1 MADYTYRF
9 NPDPEKLKSIYGEGY
24 TIAQKNVTT
33 GKGKKKKTSK
43 RWVVT
48 PPKAP
53 SLGNKPTDDDPLGIK
68 KVVDAYNRKQDTAST
83 AHQAYA
89 GDVRKLLESSLQ
101 TIYNAREA
109 SNTAYQNRMR
119 ELAPP
124 AVGQNAPTVGSASGA
139 GAGGAVSDPNQ
150 SISNAQSVAQSE
162 QARAL
167 QSLAALQGNT
177 VNQNRLDAITG
188 QLKNYDYYTSQIPAL
203 YNEKK
208 TKYETELTNAV
219 LDIEGKKDVAQI
231 GADAR
236 TYAAQQNLIAALA
249 GVQGQNSRAVI
260 QALTGMYN
268 NDQDNATSVQNTTAN
283 NNTRLTISKN
293 QIANQWRMNAARIQA
308 AQRTA
313 ASKGA
318 QSLRQFNVKQWQA
331 FLQGKPGQNEFGQ
344 KVFDAPGAI
353 TPGRDLLKSGNVNNR
368 IAGARQWLI
377 IATNQL
383 GMSKANAMKFIE
395 AELGGRAK
403 AAPILRRA
411 ARGL

>member
-24 TIAQKNVTT
+24 TVTQKNVTT

-53 SLGNKPTDDDPLGIK
+53 SLDNKPTDDDPLGIK

-101 TIYNAREA
+101 TIYNAREQT
-109 SNTAYQNRMR
+109 NTAYQNRLK
-119 ELAPP
+119 EIQPP

-139 GAGGAVSDPNQ
+139 GAGGAVTDPNQ
-150 SISNAQSVAQSE
+150 SLSNAQTASQRE
-162 QARAL
+162 QAAAQ
-167 QSLAALQGNT
+167 QSLAALTGRTNLL
-177 VNQNRLDAITG
+177 NNSDAMIA

-219 LDIEGKKDVAQI
+219 LDIEGKKEIAQI

-236 TYAAQQNLIAALA
+236 TYAAQQNLIGALA

-283 NNTRLTISKN
+283 NNTRLRISNN
-293 QIANQWRMNAARIQA
+293 QIANQWAMNSARIQA

-331 FLQGKPGQNEFGQ
+331 FLQGKPGVDQDGLQSFSGT
-344 KVFDAPGAI
+344 GAI
-353 TPGRDLLKSGNVNNR
+353 TPGRELLKSGNVNNR
-368 IAGARQWLI
+368 IAAARQWLQ
-377 IATNQL
+377 IATKQL
-383 GMSKANAMKFIE
+383 HMSPQNAMAFIE
-395 AELGGRAK
+395 SELGGKAK

-411 ARGL
+411 AQGI

>member
-24 TIAQKNVTT
+24 TVAQKTVTT
-33 GKGKKKKTSK
+33 GKGKKKKTAK

-53 SLGNKPTDDDPLGIK
+53 SLDSKPTDDDPLGIK
-68 KVVDAYNRKQDTAST
+68 KTVDAYNKRQDTASA

-101 TIYNAREA
+101 SIYNSREQA
-109 SNTAYQNRMR
+109 DTAYQNRLR
-119 ELAPP
+119 EIGAPQ
-124 AVGQNAPTVGSASGA
+124 VGQNAPTVASASGG
-139 GAGGAVSDPNQ
+139 GAGGAVADPNQ
-150 SISNAQSVAQSE
+150 ALSNAQSASQRE
-162 QARAL
+162 QAQAI
-167 QSLAALQGNT
+167 QSLAALTGRTN
-177 VNQNRLDAITG
+177 NLNRLDAITG

-208 TKYETELTNAV
+208 TKYETALTEAV
-219 LDIEGKKDVAQI
+219 MDIEGKKEIAQI

-236 TYAAQQNLIAALA
+236 TYAAQQGLIGALA
-249 GVQGQNSRAVI
+249 GVQGQNSRAVV
-260 QALTGMYN
+260 QALSGMYN
-268 NDQDNATSVQNTTAN
+268 NDQDNQTSIQNTTQT
-283 NNTRLTISKN
+283 NNTRRQISAN
-293 QIANQWRMNAARIQA
+293 QIANQWRMNGARMQAARQQA
-308 AQRTA
+308 AA
-313 ASKGA
+313 KGA
-318 QSLRQFNVKQWQA
+318 QAARQFNVKNWQA
-331 FLQGKPGQNEFGQ
+331 FLQGKAGVNEFGV

-383 GMSKANAMKFIE
+383 GMSKPAAFKFIE

-403 AAPILRRA
+403 AGPILRRA
-411 ARGL
+411 AQGL

>member
-9 NPDPEKLKSIYGEGY
+9 NPDPEKLKAKYGEGY
-24 TIAQKNVTT
+24 TVTQKNVTT

-53 SLGNKPTDDDPLGIK
+53 SLDNKPTDDDPLGIK

-139 GAGGAVSDPNQ
+139 GAGGAVTDPNQ
-150 SISNAQSVAQSE
+150 SSSNALTAAQGD

-177 VNQNRLDAITG
+177 ANLNRSDAIIG
-188 QLKNYDYYTSQIPAL
+188 QLKNYDYYMSQIPSL

-219 LDIEGKKDVAQI
+219 LDIEGKKEIAQI

-236 TYAAQQNLIAALA
+236 TYAAQQNLIGALA

-268 NDQDNATSVQNTTAN
+268 NDQDNETSVANTAAN
-283 NNTRLTISKN
+283 NATRERISAN
-293 QIANQWRMNAARIQA
+293 QISNQWRMNAARIQA
-308 AQRTA
+308 AQQQA
-313 ASKGA
+313 ARKGA
-318 QSLRQFNVKQWQA
+318 QSLRQFNVKQWRA
-331 FLQGKPGQNEFGQ
+331 FLEGKPGIDNLGV
-344 KVFDAPGAI
+344 KLFDAPGAI
-353 TPGRDLLKSGNVNNR
+353 TPGRDLLKSSNVNNR
-368 IAGARQWLI
+368 IAGARQWLQ
-377 IATNQL
+377 IATKQL
-383 GMSKANAMKFIE
+383 NMSPVNAMKFIE
-395 AELGGRAK
+395 SELGGRAK

-411 ARGL
+411 AQGI